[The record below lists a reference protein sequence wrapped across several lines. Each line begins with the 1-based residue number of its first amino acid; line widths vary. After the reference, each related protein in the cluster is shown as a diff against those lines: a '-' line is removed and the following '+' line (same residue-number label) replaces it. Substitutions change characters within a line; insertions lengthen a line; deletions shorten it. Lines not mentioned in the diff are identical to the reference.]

1 MRRLNSSEVHSRA
14 VVQLGLDPYTLDL
27 TSVEAVA
34 SALRRAAQ
42 IFCPC
47 ASATLVRVIVEPMK
61 GLVEDIGTFRESV
74 WDTLEAMIA
83 HGDFL
88 EHLDIEE
95 SSTSANATL
104 VYGAPLG
111 FVARDSGAVIL
122 LGVASNQLSSFPGD
136 LADRVEYVKHLRRL
150 RPVPNE
156 DLSAVLPQLGFR
168 KFSYLDWLQSPGE
181 EAPDQHISRLDR
193 LLDAGS
199 ASGAVPD
206 LSILDPE
213 QPVRYYRGRWREV
226 RADSGRFVARRG
238 QAYGSNLWCYVELSN
253 GEPQRLLDFPLA
265 GSRWRGCDE
274 AWRLQMAI
282 DAQRGAP
289 QRFRLQ
295 KDGEG
300 DRVMQFFSPVPAWA
314 QRRWDAVGEP
324 VENSRCL
331 FAYRLPGNEIDEEMR
346 YARDMLWLEEFR

>member
-1 MRRLNSSEVHSRA
+1 MRQLTRTEVHSRGIG
-14 VVQLGLDPYTLDL
+14 QLRLDPNTLDL
-27 TSVEAVA
+27 TSVEAIA
-34 SALRRAAQ
+34 AALRRAAR
-42 IFCPC
+42 FLCPC
-47 ASATLVRVIVEPMK
+47 ASATLVRAVVEPLK
-61 GLVEDIGTFRESV
+61 GLVDEIEVFRESI

-88 EHLDIEE
+88 EHGDIEG
-95 SSTSANATL
+95 SSNATL

-111 FVARDSGAVIL
+111 FVVRDSGAVIL
-122 LGVASNQLSSFPGD
+122 LGVSSNQWSSLPSD

-150 RPVPNE
+150 RPLPNE
-156 DLSAVLPQLGFR
+156 DLSVVLPQLGLR
-168 KFSYLDWLQSPGE
+168 KVGYLGWLQSPGD

-193 LLDAGS
+193 LLDAGP
-199 ASGAVPD
+199 ASGTVPG

-274 AWRLQMAI
+274 AWRVQMAI
-282 DAQRGAP
+282 DAQRGNP
-289 QRFRLQ
+289 QRFRLLP
-295 KDGEG
+295 GTEAG
-300 DRVMQFFSPVPAWA
+300 TVIQFFSPVPAWA

-324 VENSRCL
+324 TTNQGCL
-331 FAYRLPGNEIDEEMR
+331 FAYRLAESEVAEELR
-346 YARDMLWLEEFR
+346 FARRTLWLEELE

>member
-1 MRRLNSSEVHSRA
+1 MRQLTRTEVHLRGIA
-14 VVQLGLDPYTLDL
+14 QLRLDPNKLDL
-27 TSVEAVA
+27 TSVEAIA
-34 SALRRAAQ
+34 AALRRSAS
-42 IFCPC
+42 FWCPC
-47 ASATLVRVIVEPMK
+47 ASATLVRAVVEPMK
-61 GLVEDIGTFRESV
+61 GLVEEIEVFRESV

-88 EHLDIEE
+88 EHVDIEE
-95 SSTSANATL
+95 ASNATL

-111 FVARDSGAVIL
+111 FVARDSGTVIL
-122 LGVASNQLSSFPGD
+122 LGVASNQLSSLPSD

-150 RPVPNE
+150 RPLPDE
-156 DLSAVLPQLGFR
+156 DLSVVLPQMGL
-168 KFSYLDWLQSPGE
+168 KKVSYLGWLQSPE
-181 EAPDQHISRLDR
+181 YEAPDQHISRLDR
-193 LLDAGS
+193 LLNAGS
-199 ASGAVPD
+199 ASGAVPG

-213 QPVRYYRGRWREV
+213 QPVRFYRGRWREV

-253 GEPQRLLDFPLA
+253 GEPQKLLDFPLA

-289 QRFRLQ
+289 QQFRLLP
-295 KDGEG
+295 DAEG
-300 DRVMQFFSPVPAWA
+300 NRVIQFFSPVPAWA

-324 VENSRCL
+324 ATNQGCL
-331 FAYRLPGNEIDEEMR
+331 FAYRLAGSELAEELR
-346 YARDMLWLEEFR
+346 FARGTLWLEELE